1 VTSAQRLAWLYCGLF
16 VLVVVIT
23 HFPGLTDAQGRNLG
37 LFKIDPIDD
46 VIHALTG
53 AFAGFA
59 AWHGG
64 RVSLTF
70 FRLFGVLYGVDGI
83 VGFLNF
89 LGVSP
94 LAIAFAANAP
104 HMAIAAFALT
114 IGFVLHERLV
124 EA

>member
-1 VTSAQRLAWLYCGLF
+1 MTSARLAWVYCGLF
-16 VLVVVIT
+16 VLVVAIT
-23 HFPGLTDAQGRNLG
+23 HFPGLTDAEGRNLG
-37 LFKIDPIDD
+37 LFVIDPIDD
-46 VIHALTG
+46 LIHALTA

-64 RVSLTF
+64 RVSLEF
-70 FRLFGVLYGVDGI
+70 FRLFGILYGLDAI

-94 LAIAFAANAP
+94 LPIAFAANAP
-104 HMAIAAFALT
+104 HMAIGAFALA
-114 IGFVLHERLV
+114 IGLVVHERLA